1 MARMIPNQIS
11 DESSSGEKKIFEKLK
26 KLPDEYIVMHSL
38 KMLKHIQKV
47 EGEIDFLIICPKG
60 ILCIEVKGGRVERR
74 DGIWFFKDRY
84 GNENTK
90 VEGPYEQVAKNMYS
104 LIEYLKDRL
113 KNSNINVSNIQFAY
127 AVSFPDIEF
136 DRQEID
142 TEGRITI
149 DIEKLENNEIKAIID
164 DVYKYHADKFFE
176 KYNKTRN
183 GLNSSDISKITTIL
197 RGDFGYSQSLSS
209 DLKETEKILIK
220 LTEEQKQILGAMEE
234 NKRILIKGTGGTGKT
249 VLLYEQ
255 TLKLAALGKKVIF
268 ICYNKALSKYLNI
281 RLMKEDE
288 EIKKNVKIVNL
299 HAYMLEQVKKVDNG
313 YIVENTEEFFENK
326 LPQDFVKTNN
336 EVYEVMVLDE
346 AQDLIRMQYFECLEK
361 ILIGGLKN
369 GNWYMALDEKQNI
382 YNKELEEL
390 LQIIEEDIRPVVT
403 RLTKNCR
410 NTMQISTIN
419 MQITGINQ
427 SINNEAIGEDVE
439 IIKYCDDASQKNTIK
454 KVIRRL
460 KMNGIKD
467 NEITILS
474 KHSYEES
481 VFKGDNFLKDIA
493 KVKKIVE
500 YTGEENDNCIKFST
514 IHSFKG
520 LESKIIILCDVDK
533 TDDIDSKILNYVAI
547 SRAKLLLYILCS
559 ENVDL

>member
-113 KNSNINVSNIQFAY
+113 KNSNINISNIQFAY
-127 AVSFPDIEF
+127 AVAFPDIEF

-142 TEGRITI
+142 IEGRITI

-197 RGDFGYSQSLSS
+197 RGDFGYSQSLSA

-268 ICYNKALSKYLNI
+268 ICYNKALSKYLNSL
-281 RLMKEDE
+281 LMKEDE
-288 EIKKNVKIVNL
+288 EIKKNIKIVNL
-299 HAYMLEQVKKVDNG
+299 HAYMLEQVKKVDNE

-326 LPQDFVKTNN
+326 LPQDFIKTNN

-390 LQIIEEDIRPVVT
+390 LKIIEEDIRPVIT
-403 RLTKNCR
+403 KLTKNCR

-419 MQITGINQ
+419 MQITGIAQ

-439 IIKYCDDASQKNTIK
+439 IMKYSDET
-454 KVIRRL
+454 
-460 KMNGIKD
+460 
-467 NEITILS
+467 
-474 KHSYEES
+474 
-481 VFKGDNFLKDIA
+481 
-493 KVKKIVE
+493 
-500 YTGEENDNCIKFST
+500 
-514 IHSFKG
+514 
-520 LESKIIILCDVDK
+520 
-533 TDDIDSKILNYVAI
+533 
-547 SRAKLLLYILCS
+547 
-559 ENVDL
+559 

>member
-1 MARMIPNQIS
+1 MAKMIPNQIS
-11 DESSSGEKKIFEKLK
+11 NESSSGEKKIFEKLK
-26 KLPDEYIVMHSL
+26 KLPDEYIVIHSL

-74 DGIWFFKDRY
+74 EGIWIFKDRY

-104 LIEYLKDRL
+104 LIEHLKDRL

-127 AVSFPDIEF
+127 AVAFPDIDF

-142 TEGRITI
+142 IEGRITI
-149 DIEKLENNEIKAIID
+149 DIEKLENNKIKAIID

-197 RGDFGYSQSLSS
+197 RGNFGYSQNLSS
-209 DLKETEKILIK
+209 ELKETEKLLIK
-220 LTEEQKQILGAMEE
+220 LTEEQKKILEVMEE

-255 TLKLAALGKKVIF
+255 TLKLAALGKKVIL
-268 ICYNKALSKYLNI
+268 ICYNKVLSKYLNR
-281 RLMKEDE
+281 RLIKEDE
-288 EIKKNVKIVNL
+288 GIKKNIKIVNL
-299 HAYMLEQVKKVDNG
+299 HAYMLEQVRKVDKE
-313 YIVENTEEFFENK
+313 YIIENTDEFFENK
-326 LPQDFVKTNN
+326 LPQDFIRTNS
-336 EVYEVMVLDE
+336 EKYEVMLLDE
-346 AQDLIRMQYFECLEK
+346 AQDLLRIQYIECLEN

-382 YNKELEEL
+382 YNTELEEL
-390 LQIIEEDIRPVVT
+390 LAIIEEDIRPVIT
-403 RLTKNCR
+403 KLTKNCR
-410 NTMQISTIN
+410 NTMKISTIN
-419 MQITGINQ
+419 IKITGIVQ
-427 SINNEAIGEDVE
+427 SVNNEVNGEDVE
-439 IIKYCDDASQKNTIK
+439 IIKYSDEISQKNAIR

-460 KMNGIKD
+460 KMNGIKN

-474 KHSYEES
+474 KHSYEDS
-481 VFKGDNFLKDIA
+481 IFKGDNFLRDIA
-493 KVKKIVE
+493 KVKKIIE
-500 YTGEENDNCIKFST
+500 
-514 IHSFKG
+514 
-520 LESKIIILCDVDK
+520 
-533 TDDIDSKILNYVAI
+533 
-547 SRAKLLLYILCS
+547 
-559 ENVDL
+559 

>member
-11 DESSSGEKKIFEKLK
+11 EESSSGEKKIFEKLK
-26 KLPDEYIVMHSL
+26 KLPDEYIVIHSL

-74 DGIWFFKDRY
+74 DGIWIFKDRY

-104 LIEYLKDRL
+104 LIEYLKNRL
-113 KNSNINVSNIQFAY
+113 KNTSINVSNIQCAY
-127 AVSFPDIEF
+127 AVAFPDIEF

-142 TEGRITI
+142 IEGRITI
-149 DIEKLENNEIKAIID
+149 DIEKLEKHEIKTIID

-183 GLNSSDISKITTIL
+183 ALSSSDISKIATIL
-197 RGDFGYSQSLSS
+197 RGDFGYSQNLSS

-220 LTEEQKQILGAMEE
+220 LTEEQKQILEAMEE
-234 NKRILIKGTGGTGKT
+234 NKRIIIKGTGGTGKT

-268 ICYNKALSKYLNI
+268 ICYNKVLSKYLNSQ
-281 RLMKEDE
+281 LMKEDE
-288 EIKKNVKIVNL
+288 EIKKNIKIVNL
-299 HAYMLEQVKKVDNG
+299 HAYMLEQVRKEDNE

-326 LPQDFVKTNN
+326 LPNDFRKT
-336 EVYEVMVLDE
+336 EDEKYDVMLIDE
-346 AQDLIRMQYFECLEK
+346 AQDLIRMQYIECLEK

-382 YNKELEEL
+382 YNTELGEL
-390 LQIIEEDIRPVVT
+390 LKIIEEDIRPVIT
-403 RLTKNCR
+403 KLTKNCR
-410 NTMQISTIN
+410 NTMQISETN
-419 MQITGINQ
+419 MKITGINQ

-439 IIKYCDDASQKNTIK
+439 IIKYNDEILQKNAIRK
-454 KVIRRL
+454 IVRRL
-460 KMNGIKD
+460 KMNGIKN

-474 KHSYEES
+474 KHSYEDS
-481 VFKGDNFLKDIA
+481 VFKGDNFLRDIA
-493 KVKKIVE
+493 RVKKIIE
-500 YTGEENDNCIKFST
+500 YTGEEKDDCIKFST

-533 TDDIDSKILNYVAI
+533 TDDIDSKVLNYVAI
-547 SRAKLLLYILCS
+547 SRAKLLLYVLCS
-559 ENVDL
+559 KNVNL

>member
-1 MARMIPNQIS
+1 MAKMIPNQIS
-11 DESSSGEKKIFEKLK
+11 NESSSGEKKIFEKLK
-26 KLPDEYIVMHSL
+26 KLPDEYIVIHSL

-74 DGIWFFKDRY
+74 EGIWIFKDRY

-104 LIEYLKDRL
+104 LIEHLKDRL
-113 KNSNINVSNIQFAY
+113 KNSKINVSNIQFAY
-127 AVSFPDIEF
+127 AVAFPDIEF

-142 TEGRITI
+142 IEGRITI
-149 DIEKLENNEIKAIID
+149 DIEKLENNKIKAIID
-164 DVYKYHADKFFE
+164 DVYKYQADKFFE

-197 RGDFGYSQSLSS
+197 RGDFGYSQNLSAE
-209 DLKETEKILIK
+209 LKETEKLLIK
-220 LTEEQKQILGAMEE
+220 LTEEQKKILEAMEE

-255 TLKLAALGKKVIF
+255 TLKLAALGKKVIL
-268 ICYNKALSKYLNI
+268 ICYNKVLSKYLNR
-281 RLMKEDE
+281 RLIKEDE
-288 EIKKNVKIVNL
+288 EIKKNIKIVNL
-299 HAYMLEQVKKVDNG
+299 HAYMLEQVRKVDKE
-313 YIVENTEEFFENK
+313 YIIENTDEFFENK
-326 LPQDFVKTNN
+326 LPQDFIRTNS
-336 EVYEVMVLDE
+336 EKYEVMLLDE
-346 AQDLIRMQYFECLEK
+346 AQDLLRIQYIECLEN

-382 YNKELEEL
+382 YNTELEEL
-390 LQIIEEDIRPVVT
+390 LAIIEEDIRPVIT
-403 RLTKNCR
+403 KLTKNCR

-419 MQITGINQ
+419 IKITGIVQ
-427 SINNEAIGEDVE
+427 SVNNEVIGEDVE
-439 IIKYCDDASQKNTIK
+439 IIKYSDEISQKNAIR

-460 KMNGIKD
+460 KMNGIKN

-474 KHSYEES
+474 KHSYEDS
-481 VFKGDNFLKDIA
+481 IFKGDNFLRDIA
-493 KVKKIVE
+493 KVKKIIE
-500 YTGEENDNCIKFST
+500 YTEEKDDCIKFST

-533 TDDIDSKILNYVAI
+533 TDDIASQILNYVAI

-559 ENVDL
+559 KDVNL